1 MLVTASQ
8 ALVREIG
15 ETQNVSENNVST
27 KLENK
32 VVANSF

>member
-1 MLVTASQ
+1 MLVTASEV
-8 ALVREIG
+8 LVREIG

-32 VVANSF
+32 VVANWL